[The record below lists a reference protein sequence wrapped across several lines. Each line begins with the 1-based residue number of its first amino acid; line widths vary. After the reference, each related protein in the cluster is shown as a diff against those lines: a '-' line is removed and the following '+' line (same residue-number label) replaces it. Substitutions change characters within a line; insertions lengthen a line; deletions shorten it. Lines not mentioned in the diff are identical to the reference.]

1 MDEDGNPLDVARHP
15 QMVIKI
21 KLPFE
26 VSKDDMMRVKVFDEP
41 EDNK

>member
-1 MDEDGNPLDVARHP
+1 MDEEGNSIDVARHP

-21 KLPFE
+21 RLPFE
-26 VSKDDMMRVKVFDEP
+26 VSKDTMMRVRVYDEP